1 MRKLVE
7 IWDYFMR
14 RKVVLLMIL
23 SIITLDGI
31 IIERLIHQPNTEQL
45 ASDLATTTK
54 VLSELRQ
61 SDQEQLIEII
71 EDYQAKTPTEVL
83 KQPNVDVAKTKVLLA
98 YQALEPED
106 QAPYKEF
113 ISQVNNGSAP
123 VIRFFGKTTYHLND
137 EVDANDLVK
146 VSDKEDG
153 DIIYKLVTETNLNT
167 SKVGDYYAHYTATDS
182 DGNVTQLKVDFKVV
196 NPQSTIPVTPE
207 PEPKPKPQQPQPA
220 QPKPKPTLPTT
231 DSTIK
236 DDLQP
241 DQLPDDNQT
250 AVEEKPAQGDQ
261 NSQPDKDNS
270 QNPDSLIGA
279 GVNHG
284 DNASSEGDSQTTKT
298 SKFNL
303 GQTIAL
309 AVAGLVFLALLVR
322 FIFDH
327 YVR

>member
-1 MRKLVE
+1 MKKLVE

-14 RKVVLLMIL
+14 RKVLLLMIL
-23 SIITLDGI
+23 SIIALDGI
-31 IIERLIHQPNTEQL
+31 IIERLTHRPNSEQL

-54 VLSELRQ
+54 LLSELRQ
-61 SDQEQLIEII
+61 SDREQLIEII

-83 KQPNVDVAKTKVLLA
+83 KQPNVDMAKTKVLLA
-98 YQALEPED
+98 YQALGPED

-113 ISQVNNGSAP
+113 ISQVHNGSAP
-123 VIRFFGKTTYHLND
+123 VIRFFGKTTYYLND
-137 EVDANDLVK
+137 EVDANDLVR

-182 DGNVTQLKVDFKVV
+182 DGNITQLKVDFKVV
-196 NPQSTIPVTPE
+196 NPQPTATVTPE
-207 PEPKPKPQQPQPA
+207 PEPKPQQPQPV

-250 AVEEKPAQGDQ
+250 AVEEKPTQS
-261 NSQPDKDNS
+261 NQPDKDNS

-279 GVNHG
+279 GINHG
-284 DNASSEGDSQTTKT
+284 DNMVSEDNPQATKT
-298 SKFNL
+298 SEFNL